1 MKPLYEYVIKPSGE
15 RYNNSIKVGDDK
27 SLIVNTEIFNHGYIN
42 RKAFIVSVP
51 VNNIHKLQEGQ
62 EVIVHHNIF
71 RRWHNVKG
79 VEKNSRGFLN

>member
-1 MKPLYEYVIKPSGE
+1 MKPLYEYVIRPVGE
-15 RYNNSIKVGDDK
+15 RYNNSIKVDGDK

-42 RKAFIVSVP
+42 RKAVVVSIP

-79 VEKNSRGFLN
+79 IEKNS